1 MKKLTTMLTV
11 IILILLV
18 ISQIF
23 LPNYF
28 SSQLEIG
35 LKQQFDSSQH
45 LDAKVKSFPAL
56 LMLVGVFEAVEL
68 EGKGLV
74 VDGLKVDELEAEFID
89 VKLEPKSKESS
100 SWKITKGEN
109 KRLKLSFNKSD
120 LEQYL
125 AKQLGSI
132 EDLRLALGP
141 KETILA
147 GAFNLFGNQIDL
159 KLSGSFELE
168 KNKRLAFAPKN
179 LMVANLMVPEE
190 VVQRLMQEV
199 NFSLDLTQL
208 PIPLKVEEVKVER
221 DKLIILGGSGD

>member
-1 MKKLTTMLTV
+1 
-11 IILILLV
+11 
-18 ISQIF
+18 
-23 LPNYF
+23 
-28 SSQLEIG
+28 
-35 LKQQFDSSQH
+35 
-45 LDAKVKSFPAL
+45 
-56 LMLVGVFEAVEL
+56 
-68 EGKGLV
+68 
-74 VDGLKVDELEAEFID
+74 
-89 VKLEPKSKESS
+89 
-100 SWKITKGEN
+100 
-109 KRLKLSFNKSD
+109 
-120 LEQYL
+120 
-125 AKQLGSI
+125 
-132 EDLRLALGP
+132 GP

-147 GAFNLFGNQIDL
+147 GVFNLFGNQIDF